1 LHVLIAFHKFVIAAL
16 IGINMSF
23 CTLIF
28 YQLSYDGKDYFHF
41 LRSGNGNPH
50 YQYSD
55 LITYFCIP
63 TGKKLSRGIYIIN
76 FSLIIGLWLL
86 SARSVS
92 GQCDI
97 FTGSASIS
105 SAIMCNGSNG
115 IVTMSAS
122 GGYTPYTFT
131 FGALPP
137 VTTNSSSQTFEVPS
151 GTDYSWSVVSDTCPI
166 ISGILDLLQPDEFN
180 AVISASTPACFNQS
194 TGTAIISAS
203 GGTPPYIYSEDGTNY
218 DSSPLMTG
226 LAAGNQ
232 TFFIMD
238 SNGCI
243 STVSVEITSLSPLS
257 PGAHNNIP
265 LTVCPNYNPDVLTF
279 TTPVTGGIAPYSYQ
293 WYLNGNP
300 IAGAS
305 SSFYDPL
312 NLLTPGSYSYSCT
325 VSDGCGQTENTSAKI
340 ITVVDEADITVSGG
354 GTFCQNEFVTLTTV
368 VTGGT
373 GTILYQWQESQ
384 NNITWTSISGATNAI
399 FNPPTNTAGIYYFRV
414 DLTVNG
420 AACNDPLSNSQR
432 MTVNPLPVTSAIYHQ

>member
-1 LHVLIAFHKFVIAAL
+1 
-16 IGINMSF
+16 MSF

-28 YQLSYDGKDYFHF
+28 YQLSYDDKDYFRF

-50 YQYSD
+50 VQYYD
-55 LITYFCIP
+55 LITYFFIP
-63 TGKKLSRGIYIIN
+63 AAKKLSGRIYIIN
-76 FSLIIGLWLL
+76 FPLIMGLWLL
-86 SARSVS
+86 SANSIS

-97 FTGSASIS
+97 FTGGTSIT
-105 SAIMCNGSNG
+105 SAITCNGSNS
-115 IVTMSAS
+115 IVTMAVS

-137 VTTNSSSQTFEVPS
+137 VTTNSTSQTFEVPS
-151 GTDYSWSVVSDTCPI
+151 GTGYSWSIVSDSCPI
-166 ISGILDLLQPDEFN
+166 ISGTLDLLQPDELN
-180 AVISASTPACFNQS
+180 TLISASTPACFNQS
-194 TGTAIISAS
+194 TGTAIISTG
-203 GGTPPYIYSEDGTNY
+203 GGTPPYIYSEDGINY
-218 DSSPLMTG
+218 NSSPLRTG

-243 STVSVEITSLSPLS
+243 STVSVEITSLSSLS
-257 PGAHNNIP
+257 PGAHNIF
-265 LTVCPNYNPDVLTF
+265 LITVCPNYNPDILTF

-305 SSFYDPL
+305 SSVYDPL
-312 NLLTPGSYSYSCT
+312 NLLNPGSYSYYCA

-340 ITVVDEADITVSGG
+340 ITVVDEANITVSGG
-354 GTFCQNEFVTLTTV
+354 GTFCLNEFVTLTTE

-373 GTILYQWQESQ
+373 GTILYQWQESPD
-384 NNITWTSISGATNAI
+384 NSSWTSIGDATNAI
-399 FNPPTNTAGIYYFRV
+399 FNPPTNTPGLYYFRV

-420 AACNDPLSNSQR
+420 AACNDPLSNSR
-432 MTVNPLPVTSAIYHQ
+432 LVTINPLPETSAIYHH